1 VFVGTHDAI
10 PARSGEQP
18 ISPSLAQDAAIPLV
32 WMGMLR
38 RFRHLREA
46 MLRSLAHDVFG
57 TAKAAAY
64 SAILCVFP
72 ALLVL
77 TAVLAMAPGSNSLR
91 GEIRSALDEVL
102 PADAMSLAQAYL
114 QNQHQRSIQVLIT
127 AVLISTFAGMGVML
141 SLMEGF
147 LRAYQLDR
155 HAWKFWKQRVLAIL
169 LIPSCL
175 VPMGCATLFVIFGHQ
190 IEMWMIENANHDLR
204 SYVLVFWMIVRWAI
218 AIVTCVTVL
227 TVIYHFGTPHPNS
240 WRWVVPGALVATVL
254 WFLATL
260 LFGWYVTRF
269 ADYSLVYGSLG
280 AGIATLVWLYI
291 TSVAV
296 LLGGEFNALIAP
308 PQKEPLVSAARSK
321 DEIAVTSGPAPT
333 V

>member
-1 VFVGTHDAI
+1 MY
-10 PARSGEQP
+10 RK
-18 ISPSLAQDAAIPLV
+18 
-32 WMGMLR
+32 
-38 RFRHLREA
+38 FRHLRKA
-46 MLRSLAHDVFG
+46 MLRSLEHDVFG

-77 TAVLAMAPGSNSLR
+77 TALIAASPGGNTFR
-91 GEIRSALDEVL
+91 GEIRAALDEAL
-102 PADAMSLAQAYL
+102 PADAMGLAQSYL
-114 QNQHQRSIQVLIT
+114 QNQPQRSMQVLAT
-127 AVLISTFAGMGVML
+127 AVYISAFAGMGVML

-147 LRAYQLDR
+147 LRAYGEDR
-155 HAWKFWKQRVLAIL
+155 KAWRFWHQRILAIL

-190 IEMWMIENANHDLR
+190 IELWMIDRANFELR
-204 SYVLVFWMIVRWAI
+204 NYVLVLWMIVRWTI
-218 AIVTCVTVL
+218 AMVTCVVVL
-227 TVIYHFGTPHPNS
+227 TVIYHFGTPPPNS
-240 WRWVVPGALVATVL
+240 WRWGVPGALVAPVL
-254 WFLATL
+254 WFAATL

-296 LLGGEFNALIAP
+296 LYGGEFNASISPSRKHLSVPAAP
-308 PQKEPLVSAARSK
+308 GR
-321 DEIAVTSGPAPT
+321 DEIALTSGPSP
-333 V
+333 